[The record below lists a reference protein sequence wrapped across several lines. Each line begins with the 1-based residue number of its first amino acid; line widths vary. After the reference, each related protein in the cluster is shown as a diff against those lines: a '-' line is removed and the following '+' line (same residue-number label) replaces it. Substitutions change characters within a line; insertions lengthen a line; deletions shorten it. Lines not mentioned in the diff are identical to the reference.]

1 MKLQSIKFL
10 TDENISPKVV
20 KSLRNLGYD
29 VLDIKEQQWCGKNDE
44 AILNIAF
51 QDQRFII
58 THDADFGT
66 LAINEEKEYYGIFY
80 IRLRNLKPADVVKV
94 CETVL
99 QMDIEVFPGTIVV
112 IEETKIRIRHLSAE
126 LP

>member
-1 MKLQSIKFL
+1 MKLQRVKIL

-20 KSLRNLGYD
+20 GSLRELGYD
-29 VLDIKEQQWCGKNDE
+29 VLDIKEQQWHGKNDE

-51 QDQRFII
+51 QEQRFIL

-66 LAINEEKEYYGIFY
+66 LAINEGKEHYGILY
-80 IRLRNLKPADVVKV
+80 IRLKDLKPSDVTRA

-112 IEETKIRIRHLSAE
+112 IEETKIRIRHMSADE
-126 LP
+126 

>member
-1 MKLQSIKFL
+1 MKLQSIKIL

-20 KSLRNLGYD
+20 RSLRELGYD
-29 VLDIKEQQWCGKNDE
+29 VLDIKEQQLYGKNDE
-44 AILNIAF
+44 AILNIAL
-51 QDQRFII
+51 QEQRFIL

-66 LAINEEKEYYGIFY
+66 LAINEGKEYYGILY
-80 IRLRNLKPADVVKV
+80 IRLKNLKPSDVIRA

-112 IEETKIRIRHLSAE
+112 VEETKIRIRHLSE
-126 LP
+126 DE